1 MFLTALFP
9 KILKKLFKMRET
21 HCGFLSNSQSLRE
34 LKRKGARG
42 IRNTLTIEHSE

>member
-1 MFLTALFP
+1 MFLTAQLE

-21 HCGFLSNSQSLRE
+21 HCGFPSNSQSLKE

-42 IRNTLTIEHSE
+42 IRNTLTI